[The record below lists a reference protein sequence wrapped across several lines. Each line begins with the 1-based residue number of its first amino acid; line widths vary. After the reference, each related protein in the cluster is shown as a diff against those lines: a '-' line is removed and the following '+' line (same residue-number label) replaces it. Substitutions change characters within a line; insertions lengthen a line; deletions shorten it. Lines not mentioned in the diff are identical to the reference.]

1 MATRNEIKVELTG
14 VHLCCQGC
22 VNAADAALMSVEGVN
37 SRCDMENGT
46 VTLTASD
53 AIAAQKA
60 LDALAAAGFYGS
72 ADNNQLAMKAVSDIP
87 QGKVKSLKVSGI
99 HNCCGPCCEA
109 IKGAI
114 ATVDG
119 VTGDTAKPRATSF
132 EVTGDFHAAALVKAL
147 NAAGFAGRAVNNHF
161 PRMAG

>member
-22 VNAADAALMSVEGVN
+22 VNAVDAALMSAEGVN
-37 SRCDMENGT
+37 SSCAMENGS

-87 QGKVKSLKVSGI
+87 SGKVKSLKVSGI
-99 HNCCGPCCEA
+99 HNCCGPCCAA
-109 IKGAI
+109 IRAAI
-114 ATVDG
+114 TAVDG
-119 VTGDTAKPRATSF
+119 VTDDTAKPRATSF
-132 EVTGDFHAAALVKAL
+132 EVTGDFFAADLVRAL
-147 NAAGFAGRAVNNHF
+147 NSAGFSAQVKQ
-161 PRMAG
+161 

>member
-1 MATRNEIKVELTG
+1 MAKQTEIKVKLTG

-53 AIAAQKA
+53 DATAQKA
-60 LDALAAAGFYGS
+60 LDALAAAGFHGS
-72 ADNNQLAMKAVSDIP
+72 TDNQQLAMKPVSNVP

-99 HNCCGPCCEA
+99 HNCCEPCCEA
-109 IKGAI
+109 IKEAI

-119 VTGDTAKPRATSF
+119 VTSDTAKPRATTF
-132 EVTGDFHAAALVKAL
+132 EVTGDFDAAALVTAL
-147 NAAGFAGRAVNNHF
+147 NAAGFSAQVEQ
-161 PRMAG
+161 

>member
-37 SRCDMENGT
+37 SRCDMDNGT
-46 VTLTASD
+46 VTFTASD
-53 AIAAQKA
+53 AAAAQNA
-60 LDALAAAGFYGS
+60 LDALAAAGFHGS
-72 ADNNQLAMKAVSDIP
+72 TGNNRLAMRAVSGIP
-87 QGKVKSLKVSGI
+87 QGKVKTLKVSGI

-119 VTGDTAKPRATSF
+119 VTGDTARPRATTF
-132 EVTGDFHAAALVKAL
+132 EVTGEFDAAALVKAL
-147 NAAGFAGRAVNNHF
+147 NAAGFSARVEQ
-161 PRMAG
+161 

>member
-1 MATRNEIKVELTG
+1 MATRNEIKVELKG

-53 AIAAQKA
+53 DAAAQKA
-60 LDALAAAGFYGS
+60 LDALAAAGFHGS
-72 ADNNQLAMKAVSDIP
+72 PGNNRLAMMAVSGIP
-87 QGKVKSLKVSGI
+87 QGKVKTLKVSGI

-119 VTGDTAKPRATSF
+119 VTGDTARPRATTF
-132 EVTGDFHAAALVKAL
+132 EVTGDFDAAALVKAL
-147 NAAGFAGRAVNNHF
+147 NAAGFSARVEQ
-161 PRMAG
+161 

>member
-1 MATRNEIKVELTG
+1 VELRG

-37 SRCDMENGT
+37 SRCDMDNGT
-46 VTLTASD
+46 VTFTASD
-53 AIAAQKA
+53 PAAAQKA
-60 LDALAAAGFYGS
+60 LDALAAAGFHGS
-72 ADNNQLAMKAVSDIP
+72 RGNNQLVMKAVSEIP

-119 VTGDTAKPRATSF
+119 VTGDTARPRATSF
-132 EVTGDFHAAALVKAL
+132 EVTGDFDAAALVKAL
-147 NAAGFAGRAVNNHF
+147 NAAGFSARVEQ
-161 PRMAG
+161 

>member
-1 MATRNEIKVELTG
+1 MVTRNEIRVELRG

-37 SRCDMENGT
+37 SRCDMEKRT
-46 VTLTASD
+46 VALTARDD
-53 AIAAQKA
+53 AAAQKA
-60 LDALAAAGFYGS
+60 LDAIAAAGFYGS
-72 ADNNQLAMKAVSDIP
+72 TDHEQWAMKPVSSILR
-87 QGKVKSLKVSGI
+87 GKVKSLKVSGI

-119 VTGDTAKPRATSF
+119 VTGDTARPRATSF
-132 EVTGDFHAAALVKAL
+132 EVTGNFSAAHLVRAL
-147 NAAGFAGRAVNNHF
+147 NSAGFSARVKQ
-161 PRMAG
+161 

>member
-1 MATRNEIKVELTG
+1 VATGKEIKLVLRG

-22 VNAADAALMSVEGVN
+22 VDAADAALMSVEGVN
-37 SRCDMENGT
+37 SRCDMDDGT
-46 VTLTASD
+46 VTLTASGD
-53 AIAAQKA
+53 AAARKA

-72 ADNNQLAMKAVSDIP
+72 ADNNRVAMKSASAIP
-87 QGKVKSLKVSGI
+87 QGKVKTLKVSSI

-119 VTGDTAKPRATSF
+119 VTGDTARPRATTF
-132 EVTGDFHAAALVKAL
+132 ELTGNFDGAALVKAL
-147 NAAGFAGRAVNNHF
+147 NAAGFSARVT
-161 PRMAG
+161 